1 MPLSLLIKLTPPQ
14 DSLSPSMKRERR
26 TFPADGFWE
35 MVSQGSGKQSSPP
48 VMRTWGH
55 GDGLVSAPGSGGERV
70 LLWVARAP
78 PRPRAPVQDA
88 LPHHRPTCP
97 HHEPTRA
104 HNPPMSSTSPL
115 SEHTSA
121 SHSCISVGSVRTL
134 ADGCSAAGQATKPFL
149 TGALPCELC
158 GERPVREQN
167 SPVHPK
173 ARAPTRTQ
181 ALRSKPATA
190 LQKVCECGIAKG

>member
-1 MPLSLLIKLTPPQ
+1 M
-14 DSLSPSMKRERR
+14 
-26 TFPADGFWE
+26 A
-35 MVSQGSGKQSSPP
+35 SGKWFLREVGSKAALLSCA
-48 VMRTWGH
+48 H
-55 GDGLVSAPGSGGERV
+55 GDTGTAWCQPRAAVGSECSYGLPGP
-70 LLWVARAP
+70 P